1 MKVDGRRI
9 ILNRSLIT
17 SARLLSNI
25 CMTLSAISEKR
36 IRVVAFGYTYI
47 PPALHGGIPIA
58 SRAIMVKPPAEVFD
72 FWSTYRRTNDINLLL
87 KAKNEIGQGAGN
99 CRICRIVET

>member
-1 MKVDGRRI
+1 
-9 ILNRSLIT
+9 
-17 SARLLSNI
+17 
-25 CMTLSAISEKR
+25 
-36 IRVVAFGYTYI
+36 
-47 PPALHGGIPIA
+47 
-58 SRAIMVKPPAEVFD
+58 MVKPPAEVFD